1 MNKALFLGGGGFGS
15 PMKMFSEVR
24 VNRDPFSML
33 ILNALRQAVTGHHS
47 LSFQSEV
54 SARGC
59 VSKSS
64 DASICCSI

>member
-1 MNKALFLGGGGFGS
+1 
-15 PMKMFSEVR
+15 MKMFSEVR

-33 ILNALRQAVTGHHS
+33 ILNALCQAVTGHHS

-54 SARGC
+54 SARVC

-64 DASICCSI
+64 DGFQM